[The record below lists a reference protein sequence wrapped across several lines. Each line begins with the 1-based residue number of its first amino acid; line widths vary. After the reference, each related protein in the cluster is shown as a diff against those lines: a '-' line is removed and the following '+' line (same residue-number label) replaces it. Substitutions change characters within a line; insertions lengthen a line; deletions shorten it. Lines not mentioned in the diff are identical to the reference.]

1 MSQQQVLRVGGVGA
15 VIGGVLVLVGNIIHP
30 RESGQLDDAA
40 TLLAVA
46 SDSRIWVVDHLI
58 IMIGIAL
65 LLGAFFGVTHSITGE
80 AGAVWAQLAWG
91 ASIIGVGVGVVFML
105 TEATAISVLAET
117 WAASSGPEQ
126 GLALAAGTALFELSL
141 TLSTGAALFLFG
153 AAPALVG
160 KAILRSDDYPS
171 WLGWVGV
178 IVGVIGIG
186 ANLVPILIGRT
197 TQTGLVLVP
206 MAIVLATL
214 WIVYL
219 GVLMWGRSTRVAV
232 GLS

>member
-15 VIGGVLVLVGNIIHP
+15 ILGGVLILAGNIIHP
-30 RESGQLDDAA
+30 RESGQLDDPG
-40 TLLAVA
+40 TLLAVVA
-46 SDSRIWVVDHLI
+46 DSGIWVVDNLI

-65 LLGAFFGVTHSITGE
+65 LLGAFYGVTHSITGE
-80 AGAVWAQLAWG
+80 AGAVWAQVAWG
-91 ASIIGVGVGVVFML
+91 ASIIGVGIGVVFML
-105 TEATAISVLAET
+105 TEATAMSAVAET
-117 WAASSGPEQ
+117 WAASSGIDQEM
-126 GLALAAGTALFELSL
+126 ALAAGTALFELSL
-141 TLSTGAALFLFG
+141 TLSTAAALFLFG

-160 KAILRSDDYPS
+160 KAILESDDYPS

-178 IVGVIGIG
+178 IVGLVGIG
-186 ANLVPILIGRT
+186 ANLVPIVTGRT

-232 GLS
+232 GSS

>member
-1 MSQQQVLRVGGVGA
+1 MSQRKVLRVGGVGA
-15 VIGGVLVLVGNIIHP
+15 ILGGILILAGNTIHP
-30 RESGQLDDAA
+30 RESGQLDDAGI
-40 TLLAVA
+40 LLAVVA
-46 SDSRIWVVDHLI
+46 DSGLWVVDHLI

-65 LLGAFFGVTHSITGE
+65 LLGAFYGVTHSITGE

-105 TEATAISVLAET
+105 TEATAISALAET
-117 WAASSGPEQ
+117 WAASSGTGQEV
-126 GLALAAGTALFELSL
+126 ALAAGTALFELSL
-141 TLSTGAALFLFG
+141 TLATGGALFLFG
-153 AAPALVG
+153 AAPVLVG
-160 KAILRSDDYPS
+160 KAILGSDDYPS
-171 WLGWVGV
+171 WLGWTGV

-186 ANLVPILIGRT
+186 ANLVPIVTGRT

-206 MAIVLATL
+206 MAIVLTTL

-219 GVLMWGRSTRVAV
+219 GVLMWARSTRVVA